1 MEQKGSNRRKVTRVP
16 FDSLVSIRTENGEI
30 EATVNSRDISIKG
43 IFVQTRQPFSVGD
56 PCTISI
62 VLGGSTSRESIK
74 AEGKVVRREESG
86 VGIFFESVDL
96 DSFMHLKKLV
106 LYNADDP
113 EEVEKEPIIE

>member
-56 PCTISI
+56 SCTISI